1 MRSGDAEPAPDP
13 GAGFVPSVRVLAID
27 TAPLNVVVPETASET
42 RVPTAVMLVV
52 AVELI
57 AVTNPFAFTVTMG
70 IAEALSK
77 DVRDDKGAALY
88 FLPVSAGLD
97 LSK

>member
-1 MRSGDAEPAPDP
+1 LPAWPIKEPAKNST
-13 GAGFVPSVRVLAID
+13 GA
-27 TAPLNVVVPETASET
+27 EQE
-42 RVPTAVMLVV
+42 
-52 AVELI
+52 
-57 AVTNPFAFTVTMG
+57 AFDFKMG